1 MKVIFRTPRLR
12 KCYESERDAVREF
25 GELGRR
31 YISRINVIYASETV
45 GDLQQL
51 PQLGFHALKGDRA
64 GQFAIS
70 LSGNMRLIV
79 SIEQVGRETVVRVE
93 EVSKHYD

>member
-1 MKVIFRTPRLR
+1 MKVEFRTLRLR
-12 KCYESERDAVREF
+12 KCYESQRRAVK
-25 GELGRR
+25 ELGDLARR
-31 YISRINVIYASETV
+31 YISRINMIYACKTV
-45 GDLQQL
+45 DDLHKL
-51 PQLGFHALKGDRA
+51 PQLGVHALKGERA

-79 SIEQVGRETVVRVE
+79 SIEQGQSETVVRVE

>member
-1 MKVIFRTPRLR
+1 MKVAFRTPRLR
-12 KCYESERDAVREF
+12 KCYESQRDAIREF
-25 GELGRR
+25 GDLGRR
-31 YISRINVIYASETV
+31 YISRINVIYACETLD
-45 GDLQQL
+45 DLHKL
-51 PQLGFHALKGDRA
+51 PQLGFHALKGSRA

-79 SIEQVGRETVVRVE
+79 SIEQVGREMVVYVE

>member
-1 MKVIFRTPRLR
+1 MKVKFKSAKLR
-12 KCYESERDAVREF
+12 KCYESEHKAVREF
-25 GELGRR
+25 GALARK
-31 YISRINVIYASETV
+31 YTSTINVIYACETID
-45 GDLQQL
+45 DLYKF
-51 PQLGFHALKGDRA
+51 PQLDFHPLKGNRA

-79 SIEQVGRETVVRVE
+79 SKQDEDGTVIRVE